1 MLAVAVMARAVAA
14 TAMARED
21 AGLAAEAAMA
31 LAREVAAT
39 GAAEAAAGE
48 VGAAEPVVR
57 SPGP

>member
-1 MLAVAVMARAVAA
+1 MARAVAA

-48 VGAAEPVVR
+48 VGAAELVVR
-57 SPGP
+57 PPGP

>member
-57 SPGP
+57 PLGP

>member
-1 MLAVAVMARAVAA
+1 MAVLARAVAA

-31 LAREVAAT
+31 LAKEVAAS

-57 SPGP
+57 SSGP

>member
-1 MLAVAVMARAVAA
+1 VAVMARAVAA
-14 TAMARED
+14 TAMAREN

-57 SPGP
+57 PPGP